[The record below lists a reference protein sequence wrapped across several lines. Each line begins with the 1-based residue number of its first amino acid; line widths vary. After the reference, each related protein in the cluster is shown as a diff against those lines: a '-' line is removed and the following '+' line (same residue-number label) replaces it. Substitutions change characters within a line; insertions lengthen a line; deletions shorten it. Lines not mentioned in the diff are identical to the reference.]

1 MKFTPSPIVKSGHA
15 SNKPGSSSFN
25 RGSKKGAL
33 PPITASNDSDV
44 HSSINSPPPP
54 VATANSE
61 DPAKQ

>member
-44 HSSINSPPPP
+44 HISISSPP